1 MAFAVTGSTADSLYQ
16 GCLRTKEAFL
26 ICIQDRYQCDL
37 RNIQSLSQKVDSD
50 QHIKHIQAHI
60 ADDLC
65 TLQSV
70 NI

>member
-1 MAFAVTGSTADSLYQ
+1 MAFAVPGSTADSLYQ
-16 GCLRTKEAFL
+16 GCFRTKEAFL
-26 ICIQDRYQCDL
+26 ICIQDRYQCNL
-37 RNIQSLSQKVDSD
+37 RNIQPFSQKVNSN
-50 QHIKHIQAHI
+50 QHIKHIQSHI